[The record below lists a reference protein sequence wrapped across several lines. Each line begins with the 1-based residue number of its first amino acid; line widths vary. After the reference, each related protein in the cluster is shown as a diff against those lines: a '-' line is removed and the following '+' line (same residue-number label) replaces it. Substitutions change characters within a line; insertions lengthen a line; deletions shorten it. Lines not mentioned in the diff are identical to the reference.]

1 MAAYPENQLK
11 FQIGQKINL
20 VLVGMQ
26 NLSKIYGSMLEI
38 YVVKNLIFNK
48 NKMAAITVLPFI
60 RLIVLL

>member
-38 YVVKNLIFNK
+38 YVVKN
-48 NKMAAITVLPFI
+48 
-60 RLIVLL
+60 